1 MNIRLIFRY
10 ISNILRLEGILMLP
24 PLILA
29 LARGEAKAAIGFAAT
44 IAAVLACSFVTLL
57 FRPKE
62 RTFFAKEGFVTVS
75 LSWIILSLFGSLPFY
90 LSGEIP
96 RFIDCVFETVS
107 GFTTT
112 GASILGD
119 VESMSLSLLYWR
131 SFTHWLGGMGILVFL
146 MAIVPLS
153 EDAGSLRVL
162 RAESPG
168 PVFGKFVPKL
178 SYTARIL
185 YAIYIALTLAEIL
198 LLLAGGMPLF
208 DSIVNAFA
216 TAGTGGFA
224 IKNASIGAYG
234 SYYLQGVI
242 AVFMILFGVNFNIYY
257 FILMRD
263 FKSVLKNE
271 ELRLYFG
278 VIAFSVL
285 TITIN
290 VRSLFGSLYEAFHNS
305 LFQVASIMTTT
316 GFATADFDR
325 WPQLSRMILVLLMI
339 LGASAGSTGGGIKM
353 ARVLI
358 LFKSLH
364 NSIQKMLHSR
374 CIKLVKLDGKTVD
387 HATIREVNVFM
398 SAYLLFCGLSMLV
411 ISAENFSFDTTVT
424 SVLACINNIGPG
436 LGTIGPSGN
445 YAAFS
450 DFSKIVLTLDMLI
463 GRLEIFPMLMLFSP
477 SVWKRGQ

>member
-90 LSGEIP
+90 ISGEIP

-185 YAIYIALTLAEIL
+185 SCSQ
-198 LLLAGGMPLF
+198 AGCPSSTASSTPLPRRGP
-208 DSIVNAFA
+208 A
-216 TAGTGGFA
+216 
-224 IKNASIGAYG
+224 AS
-234 SYYLQGVI
+234 
-242 AVFMILFGVNFNIYY
+242 
-257 FILMRD
+257 
-263 FKSVLKNE
+263 
-271 ELRLYFG
+271 
-278 VIAFSVL
+278 
-285 TITIN
+285 
-290 VRSLFGSLYEAFHNS
+290 
-305 LFQVASIMTTT
+305 
-316 GFATADFDR
+316 
-325 WPQLSRMILVLLMI
+325 PSRTR
-339 LGASAGSTGGGIKM
+339 ASAPMG
-353 ARVLI
+353 
-358 LFKSLH
+358 
-364 NSIQKMLHSR
+364 
-374 CIKLVKLDGKTVD
+374 
-387 HATIREVNVFM
+387 ATTCR
-398 SAYLLFCGLSMLV
+398 A
-411 ISAENFSFDTTVT
+411 
-424 SVLACINNIGPG
+424 
-436 LGTIGPSGN
+436 
-445 YAAFS
+445 
-450 DFSKIVLTLDMLI
+450 
-463 GRLEIFPMLMLFSP
+463 
-477 SVWKRGQ
+477 